1 MTTWHHDDNYY
12 HAIKPSFSRTTNN
25 HRIWND
31 YVKCIVNSTN
41 CKVCCFLV
49 NFIQKDVKYDL
60 IVIPKDIKRT

>member
-1 MTTWHHDDNYY
+1 MTTWHRDDNYY

-31 YVKCIVNSTN
+31 YVKYIV
-41 CKVCCFLV
+41 KYVVLV

-60 IVIPKDIKRT
+60 IVIPKRYQEDLSM